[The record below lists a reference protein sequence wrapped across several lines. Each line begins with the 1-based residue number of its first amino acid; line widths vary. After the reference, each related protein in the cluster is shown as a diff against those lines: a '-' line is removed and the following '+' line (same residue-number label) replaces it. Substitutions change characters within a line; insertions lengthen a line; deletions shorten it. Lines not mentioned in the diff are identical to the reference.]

1 MYRFAGVLL
10 ALMILL
16 PNAPARAEDKTL
28 VVFAATSMK
37 NALDDID
44 AAFTAKTGTKVS
56 ASYAGSLTLAKQIEH
71 GVPADIFV
79 SDDPDCMK
87 YAVTKKV
94 IDEATKVNLLG
105 NSLVLIAPKAAEID
119 RVTIGPGFDLAKLA
133 GDGKIATGD
142 VKSVA
147 KYAKAALEKLGAW
160 QAAEPK
166 FVTAESE
173 RAALAL
179 VARGKAVLG
188 IVYSTDATVGPG
200 VRIVDTF
207 PADSHPPIIYSVA
220 ATAIAKPEAK
230 AYLDYLRSPA
240 AKDVFERYG
249 FLTTAA
255 LAQSPYAG
263 MQTRPIKALSE
274 RQVAELKTG
283 HGMGLALAAEL
294 NGYPG
299 PAHVLELSDKLGL
312 SAEQKA
318 RIQTLLDSM
327 NAEALRLGAKLLDQ
341 EAALDQ
347 QFAGRSITPESLKAA
362 TEQIGMTQ
370 AELRET
376 HLKYHLQTTDI
387 LTPDQIRQYS
397 ILRGYGSDGAT
408 QHHHDMQ

>member
-1 MYRFAGVLL
+1 M
-10 ALMILL
+10 
-16 PNAPARAEDKTL
+16 
-28 VVFAATSMK
+28 
-37 NALDDID
+37 
-44 AAFTAKTGTKVS
+44 
-56 ASYAGSLTLAKQIEH
+56 
-71 GVPADIFV
+71 
-79 SDDPDCMK
+79 
-87 YAVTKKV
+87 
-94 IDEATKVNLLG
+94 
-105 NSLVLIAPKAAEID
+105 
-119 RVTIGPGFDLAKLA
+119 
-133 GDGKIATGD
+133 
-142 VKSVA
+142 
-147 KYAKAALEKLGAW
+147 
-160 QAAEPK
+160 
-166 FVTAESE
+166 AESE

-188 IVYSTDATVGPG
+188 IVYSTDAKLEPG
-200 VRIVDTF
+200 VQIVDTF
-207 PADSHPPIIYSVA
+207 PADTHPPIIYQVA
-220 ATAIAKPEAK
+220 ATATANPEAK

-240 AKDVFERYG
+240 AQDVFERYG

-263 MQTRPIKALSE
+263 MQTRSIKALSE

-312 SAEQKA
+312 SAEQTA
-318 RIQTLLDSM
+318 RIQSLLDSM
-327 NAEALRLGAKLLDQ
+327 NAEALRLGVKLLDQ

-362 TEQIGMTQ
+362 TEQIGITQ

-397 ILRGYGSDGAT
+397 ILRGYSSDGTT
-408 QHHHDMQ
+408 QHRHDMQ